1 MSTQQKI
8 PINREDDGELL
19 GFVVQDGASWQAQTL
34 FGYTLAR
41 TVTQKEAEMVVRE
54 QGLSSLMGTWQY
66 FDEDDEQWYPCILKE
81 ANEHKVT
88 VIRTNYMG
96 YQDPDDYKLVTIA
109 SPDETKLAKA

>member
-1 MSTQQKI
+1 MSSLKKI
-8 PINREDDGELL
+8 PIHREDDGELL
-19 GFVVQDGASWQAQTL
+19 GLIVQDGANWKAQTI

-41 TVTQKEAEMVVRE
+41 TDTQNEAEMVVRE

-66 FDEDDEQWYPCILKE
+66 FDTDDEQWYPCILKE

-96 YQDPDDYKLVTIA
+96 HQDPDDYKLVTIND
-109 SPDETKLAKA
+109 PDETKLIKA

>member
-1 MSTQQKI
+1 MSSLQKI
-8 PINREDDGELL
+8 PIHREDDGELL
-19 GFVVQDGASWQAQTL
+19 GMIVQDSAGWQAQTI

-41 TVTQKEAEMVVRE
+41 TDKQNEAEMVVRE

-66 FDEDDEQWYPCILKE
+66 FDVDDGQWYPCILKE

-96 YQDPDDYKLVTIA
+96 YQDPDDYKLVTIND
-109 SPDETKLAKA
+109 PDETKLVKS